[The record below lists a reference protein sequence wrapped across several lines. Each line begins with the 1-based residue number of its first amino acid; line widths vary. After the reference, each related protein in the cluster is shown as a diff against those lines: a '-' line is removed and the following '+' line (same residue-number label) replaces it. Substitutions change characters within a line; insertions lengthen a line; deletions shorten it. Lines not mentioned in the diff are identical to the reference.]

1 MFSYNSSNVYEDL
14 EIEDISFLNT
24 TIQTVSTVYN
34 PKNNSLVF
42 CDSLDEIK
50 HGKLCE
56 VKDSIIL
63 LNSLDRR
70 FSFSS
75 NCVVFVK
82 RPRKAY
88 AILLSKIIKEVQKHN
103 AKTFRVDNGSYIND
117 SAIIGVGTVI
127 EPFVYID
134 ENVKVGKHCEIK
146 SGARLLKNTS
156 IGDNCI
162 IKENA
167 VIGSDG
173 FGVERDVDGSTYKI
187 PHVGGVLIG
196 NNVEVGALTAIAQG
210 TIEPTMIGDY
220 TKIDD
225 MVFIA
230 HNANIGKG
238 CLIIANSEISGSVQ
252 MGNNCWIA
260 PNACIRDGVKIGNEV
275 VVGMGAVVLKNVE
288 DGSVVVGNPGKVME
302 KKK

>member
-1 MFSYNSSNVYEDL
+1 MFSYNSTNVYEDL
-14 EIEDISFLNT
+14 EIENISFLNT
-24 TIQTVSTVYN
+24 TIQTVSSVYN

-42 CDSLDEIK
+42 CDRLDENK
-50 HGKLCE
+50 YERLLE

-63 LNSLDRR
+63 LNSLDID
-70 FSFSS
+70 FSFAN

-88 AILLSKIIKEVQKHN
+88 AILLSKIIKEVEKSK

-117 SAIIGVGTVI
+117 SAIIGIGTVI

-134 ENVKVGKHCEIK
+134 ENVKIGKYCEIK

-210 TIEPTMIGDY
+210 TIEPTTIGDH

-260 PNACIRDGVKIGNEV
+260 PNACIRDGLKIGNDV
-275 VVGMGAVVLKNVE
+275 VVGMGTVVLKNVE
-288 DGSVVVGNPGKVME
+288 DGSIVVGNPGKVME